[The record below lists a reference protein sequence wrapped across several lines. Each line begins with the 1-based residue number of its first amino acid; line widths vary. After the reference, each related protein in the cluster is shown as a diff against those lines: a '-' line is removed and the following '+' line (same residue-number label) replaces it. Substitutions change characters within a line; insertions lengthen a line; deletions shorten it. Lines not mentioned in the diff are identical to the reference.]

1 MQKKN
6 CKCLHFMV
14 KKRKAGGFM
23 LRRLLVFL
31 LFLFMLSAC
40 QNNESGSSPAQ
51 SSGTNKSNSDSI
63 TAEVNLE
70 PVNVLVGLSVNWLG
84 EGEIDRYFID
94 AVKTAYPH
102 ITVDIIDIN
111 APENNEVEK
120 LVISGNVPDIFMTA
134 SPIINR
140 FTGFGLEYDMET
152 LIKEHQFD
160 LSRLNSVAVD
170 SVKTA
175 AQTEHLI
182 GLPWTMHF
190 SALYYNKGIFDL
202 FGVEYPD
209 DGMTWNELYDLAV
222 RLTRKDGDVQYRG
235 LEPDIPPRLAPILS
249 IEVFDGSGKANVTTD
264 EWQKVFELAK
274 RFYDIPGNE
283 NIAFTTAA
291 WNQFAVDQTL
301 AMYPTLN
308 YLPNLKDVEG
318 LDWDIAQYPSFEEK
332 PNVGMMVDMW
342 ILHITNQSKHKDA
355 AFKVI
360 ETILSDEVQLEL
372 SKNAR
377 FPIAES
383 EEIREVFGMNM
394 PHLAGKHLEAAFL
407 SEPAPALPVTEFDA
421 VARWELEQAMAKV
434 AKEGVDINT
443 ALRQAEEI
451 INQEVASQ
459 SN

>member
-1 MQKKN
+1 MK
-6 CKCLHFMV
+6 
-14 KKRKAGGFM
+14 
-23 LRRLLVFL
+23 RLLA
-31 LFLFMLSAC
+31 FLFFLILLSAC
-40 QNNESGSSPAQ
+40 QNSEEGPNPAQKSETSPAD
-51 SSGTNKSNSDSI
+51 SNSV

-70 PVNVLVGLSVNWLG
+70 PVNVLVGLSVHWLG
-84 EGEIDRYFID
+84 EGEIDQYFID
-94 AVKTAYPH
+94 SVKEVYPH
-102 ITVDIIDIN
+102 ITVDIIDIS
-111 APENNEVEK
+111 APENNTVEK

-140 FTGFGLEYDMET
+140 FTGFGLEYNMEP
-152 LIKEHQFD
+152 LIEQHQFD
-160 LSRLNSVAVD
+160 LSRLNTVAVE

-175 AQTEHLI
+175 AQTDHLI

-209 DGMTWNELYDLAV
+209 DGLTWNEAYDLAV
-222 RLTRKDGDVQYRG
+222 RLTRKEGDVQYRG

-249 IEVFDGSGKANVTTD
+249 IEVFDDSGKANVTTD
-264 EWQKVFELAK
+264 EWQKVFEMAK

-283 NIAFTTAA
+283 NYAFTTAA

-318 LDWDIAQYPSFEEK
+318 LDWDIAQYPSFEER

-342 ILHITNQSKHKDA
+342 ILHITSQSKNKDA

-377 FPIAES
+377 FPIVQS
-383 EEIREVFGMNM
+383 DEIREVFGTNM
-394 PHLAGKHLEAAFL
+394 PHLAGKHLDAAFM

-421 VARWELEQAMAKV
+421 VARAELEKAMAKV
-434 AKEGVDINT
+434 ISEGMDINT
-443 ALRQAEEI
+443 ALRQAEQI
-451 INQEVASQ
+451 INQEAEAQNRS
-459 SN
+459 